1 MNTLETLSIYDAMI
15 ENLRSQKR
23 EAIENYIKQFYKKI
37 ESTTMQFNTFE
48 LYTEKPEYAIFFRSD
63 KKTDTFYFNVAS
75 EFMNDGAEEYSTL
88 YFVHC
93 NDSDV
98 IDDEVISF
106 NFAFDLQTD
115 VLQFQKIVFDKMT
128 TLMIEKKI

>member
-1 MNTLETLSIYDAMI
+1 MTTLETLSIYDDMI

-23 EAIENYIKQFYKKI
+23 EAIENYIAQFYKKI

-48 LYTEKPEYAIFFRSD
+48 LYTEKNAYGIFFQSETE
-63 KKTDTFYFNVAS
+63 TDTFYFNVAS

-93 NDSDV
+93 DDSDV

-106 NFAFDLQTD
+106 NFTFDLQTD